1 MDTSLLESEP
11 LPGIVQLTLN
21 RPAARNA
28 LSADLMAAIGEA
40 IARHGARAA
49 TRVVVI
55 RANGPAFCAGADL
68 TAMAALGRGPREAN
82 LADAETL
89 AAILLAV
96 RRCPK
101 PTVAA
106 VQGPAFGGGV
116 GLTAACDVAVGAE
129 EALFRLPEVRLGIM
143 PAIISPYVVEAI
155 GPRQARRYF
164 LSGETISAAR
174 ARELGLLHEVVPGTM
189 LGGEVL
195 RIATELAAGGPLALA
210 SCKELLSDV
219 VGRGPDEAL
228 GRTLAARLATLRSGD
243 EAQDGLAAAQA
254 RRAPGWVP

>member
-1 MDTSLLESEP
+1 MEQNLLESEP

-28 LSADLMAAIGEA
+28 LDAGLIGSLAAA
-40 IARHGARAA
+40 FARHGAREA

-55 RANGPAFCAGADL
+55 RANGTAFCAGADL
-68 TAMAALGRGPREAN
+68 NAMLALGRGPHDAN
-82 LADAETL
+82 VADAEAL
-89 AAILLAV
+89 AALLLAV

-116 GLTAACDVAVGAE
+116 GLAAACDVAVGAE
-129 EALFRLPEVRLGIM
+129 EALFRLPEVRLGIV

-155 GPRQARRYF
+155 GLRQARRYC
-164 LSGETISAAR
+164 LSGETIPAAR
-174 ARELGLLHEVVPGTM
+174 ARELGLLHEVVQGPM

-195 RIATELAAGGPLALA
+195 RIATELAAGGPGALA
-210 SCKELLSDV
+210 HCKALLADV
-219 VGRGPDEAL
+219 AGHGPDEAL
-228 GRTLAARLATLRSGD
+228 GRSLANQLAKLRAGA

-254 RRAPGWVP
+254 RRSPGWVT